1 MLAHYDDGRPS
12 QLRLD
17 ASVSGFD
24 ITYVQAIY
32 YPGENQIQTV
42 MQQGDLF
49 SKQEQLFAVVAMGA
63 TTLLTVDL
71 DVEVTMP
78 VPKPMVKK
86 MVNDALDHL
95 ADNLKKRA
103 EAARCQRL
111 DASGPE
117 AQLVEPGGEPPGAVG
132 ELARWSA
139 APPRRRRGGAG
150 RRSAFGGWPPRC
162 GPTAG
167 RWRRCAA
174 AGSGPRAEGTRPAW
188 SAPRTG

>member
-1 MLAHYDDGRPS
+1 VLAHYDDGRPS

-17 ASVSGFD
+17 ASVGGYD

-49 SKQEQLFAVVAMGA
+49 SKQEQLFAVVAMGP

-71 DVEVTMP
+71 DVETTMP

-95 ADNLKKRA
+95 ADNLKARA
-103 EAARCQRL
+103 E
-111 DASGPE
+111 
-117 AQLVEPGGEPPGAVG
+117 
-132 ELARWSA
+132 ELA
-139 APPRRRRGGAG
+139 GA
-150 RRSAFGGWPPRC
+150 
-162 GPTAG
+162 
-167 RWRRCAA
+167 
-174 AGSGPRAEGTRPAW
+174 
-188 SAPRTG
+188 